1 MCCFVGGEKVRLGH
15 LDDKADG
22 AVIALCLG
30 SGQAVEMLHPAFRGG
45 VGEVDG
51 VVLLQGHALDFH
63 EAPPGGSLPVEVE
76 PGVAVLLF
84 RLEQGQVRQKVPGA
98 GPLEKDLVGSLGV
111 QVDEPVSLLNGDEV
125 IGRFAVRIPALG
137 QPNRRPGD
145 QQFPAAAG
153 VFHMDSGGHAVQ
165 QDLRHKAVR
174 PGEKDGGG
182 YVGVVHKSLL
192 VELFLDGKTRRSVVH

>member
-1 MCCFVGGEKVRLGH
+1 
-15 LDDKADG
+15 
-22 AVIALCLG
+22 
-30 SGQAVEMLHPAFRGG
+30 MLHPAFRGG

-63 EAPPGGSLPVEVE
+63 EAPSGGSLPVEVE

-145 QQFPAAAG
+145 QQFPQRPVFFTWTVVGTLSSRTSATKRLGRARKTAG
-153 VFHMDSGGHAVQ
+153 DTLG
-165 QDLRHKAVR
+165 
-174 PGEKDGGG
+174 
-182 YVGVVHKSLL
+182 
-192 VELFLDGKTRRSVVH
+192 